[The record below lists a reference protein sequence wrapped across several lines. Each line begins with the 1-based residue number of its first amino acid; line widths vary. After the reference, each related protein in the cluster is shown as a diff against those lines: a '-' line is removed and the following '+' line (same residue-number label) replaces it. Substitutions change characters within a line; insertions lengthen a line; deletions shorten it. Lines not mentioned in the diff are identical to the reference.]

1 MRGSTGL
8 ARLIWQIYIRAG
20 KDILVMAAS
29 VLVIHRIIFGAW
41 LKTTGDNSTL
51 IHLDLL
57 QAFAFLVALSALLIT
72 VTRWVVNKARDNEL
86 LAREASW
93 EVQNIED
100 LFQMHAQNHPDY
112 TDDVRRLE
120 EQVTELVG
128 RFDGSEKSL
137 ENLTTENDRLVSE
150 NGRLRKQVDELTMI

>member
-86 LAREASW
+86 LAREAS
-93 EVQNIED
+93 
-100 LFQMHAQNHPDY
+100 
-112 TDDVRRLE
+112 
-120 EQVTELVG
+120 
-128 RFDGSEKSL
+128 
-137 ENLTTENDRLVSE
+137 
-150 NGRLRKQVDELTMI
+150 